1 MASIGA
7 LDLTSARTPPLS
19 RHGEAISPR
28 GASRSIASVSNRSS
42 IGVAGMDALSGELAL
57 FLTAT
62 FISALVAGLSGFAFG
77 LVGASIWL
85 YVLTPLQTTTLIVAS
100 GLIVQGYSVWKLR
113 HALNWPN
120 VWPFLL
126 GAAFGVP
133 TGVAILAYASPD
145 RVRTGIGIVLIAY
158 AAYTLFRPPLKL
170 LVAGGKIAD
179 AGVGFLNGVL
189 AGITGLAGI
198 LVIIW
203 CGLRGWPKDQQ
214 RAVFQPVAVGIFAM
228 TALWIGFQGAW
239 TAEITRLFLFGLPVL
254 LAGTWIGLKLY
265 GYLDEARFRQVVV
278 VCVLISGAVLI
289 LR

>member
-1 MASIGA
+1 
-7 LDLTSARTPPLS
+7 
-19 RHGEAISPR
+19 
-28 GASRSIASVSNRSS
+28 
-42 IGVAGMDALSGELAL
+42 MDAVSGELAL

-77 LVGASIWL
+77 LVAASIWL
-85 YVLTPLQTTTLIVAS
+85 YVLTPLQTTTLIVAF

-113 HALNWPN
+113 HALSWRNL
-120 VWPFLL
+120 WPFLL

-133 TGVAILAYASPD
+133 LGVAILAYANPD
-145 RVRTGIGIVLIAY
+145 RIRTSIGIVLIAY

-170 LVAGGKIAD
+170 PAAGGRIAD
-179 AGVGFLNGVL
+179 TGVGFLNGVL

-203 CGLRGWPKDQQ
+203 CGLRGWPKDRQ

-228 TALWIGFQGAW
+228 TALWIGFRGAL
-239 TAEITRLFLFGLPVL
+239 TAETMRLFLFGLPVL
-254 LAGTWIGLKLY
+254 LAGTWSGLKLY
-265 GYLDEARFRQVVV
+265 GYLDETRFRQVVV
-278 VCVLISGAVLI
+278 VCVLVSGAVLI

>member
-1 MASIGA
+1 
-7 LDLTSARTPPLS
+7 
-19 RHGEAISPR
+19 
-28 GASRSIASVSNRSS
+28 
-42 IGVAGMDALSGELAL
+42 MDAVSGELAL

-77 LVGASIWL
+77 LVAASIWL
-85 YVLTPLQTTTLIVAS
+85 YVLTPLQTTTLIVAF

-113 HALNWPN
+113 HALNWRN

-133 TGVAILAYASPD
+133 TGVAILAYASPG
-145 RVRTGIGIVLIAY
+145 RIRTSIGLVLIAY
-158 AAYTLFRPPLKL
+158 AAYTLYRPPLKRPA
-170 LVAGGKIAD
+170 AGGKIAD
-179 AGVGFLNGVL
+179 SGVGFLNGVL

-228 TALWIGFQGAW
+228 TALWIGFKGAL
-239 TAEITRLFLFGLPVL
+239 TAETMRLFLFGLPVL
-254 LAGTWIGLKLY
+254 LAGTWLGLKLY

-278 VCVLISGAVLI
+278 ICVLISGAVLI

>member
-1 MASIGA
+1 
-7 LDLTSARTPPLS
+7 
-19 RHGEAISPR
+19 
-28 GASRSIASVSNRSS
+28 
-42 IGVAGMDALSGELAL
+42 
-57 FLTAT
+57 
-62 FISALVAGLSGFAFG
+62 
-77 LVGASIWL
+77 
-85 YVLTPLQTTTLIVAS
+85 
-100 GLIVQGYSVWKLR
+100 
-113 HALNWPN
+113 
-120 VWPFLL
+120 
-126 GAAFGVP
+126 
-133 TGVAILAYASPD
+133 
-145 RVRTGIGIVLIAY
+145 
-158 AAYTLFRPPLKL
+158 LFRPPVKL

-228 TALWIGFQGAW
+228 TALWIGLQGAW
-239 TAEITRLFLFGLPVL
+239 TAETIRLFLFGLPVL

>member
-1 MASIGA
+1 
-7 LDLTSARTPPLS
+7 
-19 RHGEAISPR
+19 
-28 GASRSIASVSNRSS
+28 
-42 IGVAGMDALSGELAL
+42 MDALSGELAL

-77 LVGASIWL
+77 LVAASIWL
-85 YVLTPLQTTTLIVAS
+85 YVLTPLQTTTLIVAF

-113 HALNWPN
+113 HALDWRN

-145 RVRTGIGIVLIAY
+145 RIRTSIGIVLIAY

-203 CGLRGWPKDQQ
+203 CGLRGWPKNQQ

-228 TALWIGFQGAW
+228 TALWIGFRGAW
-239 TAEITRLFLFGLPVL
+239 TAETTRLFLFGLPVL
-254 LAGTWIGLKLY
+254 IAGTWIGLKLY
-265 GYLDEARFRQVVV
+265 GYLDEARFRHVVV
-278 VCVLISGAVLI
+278 VCVLISGTVLI

>member
-1 MASIGA
+1 
-7 LDLTSARTPPLS
+7 
-19 RHGEAISPR
+19 
-28 GASRSIASVSNRSS
+28 
-42 IGVAGMDALSGELAL
+42 MDALSGELAL

-77 LVGASIWL
+77 LVAASIWL
-85 YVLTPLQTTTLIVAS
+85 YVLTPLQTTTLIVAF

-113 HALNWPN
+113 HALDWRNL
-120 VWPFLL
+120 WPFLL
-126 GAAFGVP
+126 GAVFGVP
-133 TGVAILAYASPD
+133 AGVAILGYARPD
-145 RVRTGIGIVLIAY
+145 RVRTSIGIVLIAY

-170 LVAGGKIAD
+170 LAAGGKIAD

-198 LVIIW
+198 LVINW

-228 TALWIGFQGAW
+228 TALWIGFQGAL
-239 TAEITRLFLFGLPVL
+239 TAETIRLFLFGLPVL

-265 GYLDEARFRQVVV
+265 GYLDEARFRQVIV
-278 VCVLISGAVLI
+278 VCVLISGAVLV